1 MKTQA
6 NRHPHLLPLIIGITV
21 ILFGAAGFA
30 RIVGWMPNVSASFA
44 QALASD
50 RLPSVRAEPTAA
62 IAHTTAAGA
71 RANARCA
78 ECGVIESTQEMQ
90 GDDADI
96 GPAARSSESGIR
108 STGSRRI
115 TIRMSDGST
124 RVIDDPNAARWRPRE
139 RVIVIGGMDSNR

>member
-6 NRHPHLLPLIIGITV
+6 NRHPYLLPLIIGITV
-21 ILFGAAGFA
+21 ILFSAAGFA

-78 ECGVIESTQEMQ
+78 ECGVIQSIGVMDGQ
-90 GDDADI
+90 DDDI
-96 GPAARSSESGIR
+96 GSGTTASESGNR
-108 STGSRRI
+108 LTRSRRI

-124 RVIDDPNAARWRPRE
+124 RVIHDAHSTGWRLRE
-139 RVIVIGGMDSNR
+139 RVIVIGGMESSR